1 MARRLGAEV
10 RLAVFGLI
18 RFRGMASAPGEWL
31 DTHRGM
37 HGFSLKSVKMDAEMD
52 AKMDASVATRVAA
65 EMAASV
71 VTRMVTKA
79 AFHWTWFAIGSELEH
94 RTGRQMD
101 TNMASTHSSPAS
113 SLASKL
119 VASVVAN

>member
-1 MARRLGAEV
+1 MARRLGAEA

-52 AKMDASVATRVAA
+52 AEMDAKMVA
-65 EMAASV
+65 
-71 VTRMVTKA
+71 
-79 AFHWTWFAIGSELEH
+79 
-94 RTGRQMD
+94 
-101 TNMASTHSSPAS
+101 
-113 SLASKL
+113 
-119 VASVVAN
+119 

>member
-37 HGFSLKSVKMDAEMD
+37 HGFSLKSVKMDA
-52 AKMDASVATRVAA
+52 KMDA
-65 EMAASV
+65 
-71 VTRMVTKA
+71 
-79 AFHWTWFAIGSELEH
+79 
-94 RTGRQMD
+94 
-101 TNMASTHSSPAS
+101 
-113 SLASKL
+113 
-119 VASVVAN
+119 

>member
-10 RLAVFGLI
+10 RLAVFGLT

-52 AKMDASVATRVAA
+52 AKMDAK
-65 EMAASV
+65 MAASV
-71 VTRMVTKA
+71 VTKA